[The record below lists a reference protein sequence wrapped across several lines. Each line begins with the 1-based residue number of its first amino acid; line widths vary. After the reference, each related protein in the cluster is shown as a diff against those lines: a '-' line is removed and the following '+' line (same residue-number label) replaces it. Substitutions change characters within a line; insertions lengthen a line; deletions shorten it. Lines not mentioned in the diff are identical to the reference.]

1 MNAVGRHH
9 STGKKSSTR
18 IPCPY
23 PAPEITS
30 SVPYVPPETMKN
42 VAATS
47 GHSVILATLV
57 FVLEIVRE
65 GSWAGRDNVLNF
77 YRRPPKAT
85 FVFSCKTNSHFQN
98 TSFVP
103 PRKKIMHRYDIFFAR
118 VPVLADTCT
127 FRDSLARPTFC

>member
-30 SVPYVPPETMKN
+30 SVPYVPPDTMKN

-47 GHSVILATLV
+47 GHKVSLATFF
-57 FVLEIVRE
+57 FVREMVRE
-65 GSWAGRDNVLNF
+65 GNWAGSDIELNF
-77 YRRPPKAT
+77 YARPPQAT
-85 FVFSCKTNSHFQN
+85 FVFIGKTNSHLQN
-98 TSFVP
+98 TSSAP
-103 PRKKIMHRYDIFFAR
+103 
-118 VPVLADTCT
+118 
-127 FRDSLARPTFC
+127 